1 MGAGASSLP
10 PSETAK
16 DKNGRHTVAFAA
28 IWLFI
33 AVILTLI
40 VSMDRSRHTFAGTTH
55 GWAMAHLAVM
65 ADSFSSHG
73 ILRLH
78 GVPIQ
83 NAGVDGT
90 HLDLYVHWPPLDAV
104 LLSFIVRI
112 FGDSEPVVF
121 AYGSMMALAFAAA
134 WFWLTDYAG
143 GRVRAISYT
152 FALLTLGIFIDR
164 SHIWTVSL
172 CYALI
177 LISLRIVL
185 VEWENRTH
193 NRWAI
198 FAACCVLAFAVL
210 ASWEALLMPPGLF
223 VAALVLRDKRLA
235 RYSLILGAIAVLAGA
250 AFLLTAFAYVPELRS
265 ELVETVKYRAGFGFA
280 AQPTLNTLADSH
292 IYELRPNVVQ
302 IVFIFL
308 QRTILSIGVIAIVS
322 TAIHFRHLWLNR
334 AGEPRR
340 KQFAVLVSLAFVPV
354 AWFIL
359 FHNHAFVHDYEWL
372 IMAPVGAIGTGE
384 LLNLLWTEPYTKWR
398 KLLGILVPVLL
409 LYSLSAHAFQI
420 FVPSSALA
428 DDREMENTRYYAKEI
443 RAVTPS
449 SAVIASPYLGIYIPY
464 YADRH
469 IVRGVQDDLQVQ
481 FVVQHVADF
490 PNDPMYVDIPFEKA
504 MDFPCSLAA
513 FNQTRLKYGILLN
526 LSSHP
531 KIPLFGSNCTRAPLQ
546 EYFSP

>member
-1 MGAGASSLP
+1 MDTTASTLP
-10 PSETAK
+10 SNEATK
-16 DKNGRHTVAFAA
+16 GNIGRRTVAFAA
-28 IWLFI
+28 VWLFI

-40 VSMDRSRHTFAGTTH
+40 VSADRSRHTFAGTIH

-83 NAGVDGT
+83 NAGVDGI
-90 HLDLYVHWPPLDAV
+90 HSDLYVHWPPLDAV

-134 WFWLTDYAG
+134 WFWLTDYVG

-152 FALLTLGIFIDR
+152 FALLTLEIFIDR

-185 VEWENRTH
+185 VEWEHRTH
-193 NRWAI
+193 SRWAI

-223 VAALVLRDKRLA
+223 VAALLLRDRRLA
-235 RYSLILGAIAVLAGA
+235 RYSLILGAIAGLAGA
-250 AFLLTAFAYVPELRS
+250 AFLLTSFAYVPELRS
-265 ELVETVKYRAGFGFA
+265 ELVETIKYRTGFGFA
-280 AQPTLNTLADSH
+280 APPTLNTLADSDL
-292 IYELRPNVVQ
+292 YELRPRVIQ

-308 QRTILSIGVIAIVS
+308 RRTILSIGVIAIVS

-334 AGEPRR
+334 AGELRR
-340 KQFAVLVSLAFVPV
+340 KQFVVLVSLTFVPV
-354 AWFIL
+354 VWFIL
-359 FHNHAFVHDYEWL
+359 FHNHAYIHDYEWL
-372 IMAPVGAIGTGE
+372 LMAPVAAIGTGE
-384 LLNLLWTEPYTKWR
+384 LLNLLWIERNTKWR
-398 KLLGILVPVLL
+398 KLLGIFLPVLL
-409 LYSLSAHAFQI
+409 LYSLSAHAFQL
-420 FVPSSALA
+420 FVPTSASA
-428 DDREMENTRYYAKEI
+428 DDREMENVRYYAKEM
-443 RAVTPS
+443 RAATPS
-449 SAVIASPYLGIYIPY
+449 SVVIASPFLGIYIPY

-481 FVVQHVADF
+481 FVVQHVAEF
-490 PNDPMYVDIPFEKA
+490 PNNPVYLDIPFEKA

-513 FNQTRLKYGILLN
+513 FDQTRLKYGILLN
-526 LSSHP
+526 LRAHP
-531 KIPLFGSNCTRAPLQ
+531 KIPLVGSNCTLAPHQ
-546 EYFSP
+546 IYSFP